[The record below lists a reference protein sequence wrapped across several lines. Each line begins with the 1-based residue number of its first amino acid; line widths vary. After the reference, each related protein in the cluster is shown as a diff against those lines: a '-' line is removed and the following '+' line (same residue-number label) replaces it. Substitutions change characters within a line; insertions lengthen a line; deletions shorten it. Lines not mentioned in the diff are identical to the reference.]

1 MGGIVPHD
9 EWPIEENLFI
19 LKICNSMFFPVLTAV
34 AVIPFKPGAFH
45 PGFHVYNNYIQHP
58 SPRSKRKQGL
68 IRSRGCHPVIE
79 EMEISRVERRRSWTG
94 ANCSAAVTQDVHTQ
108 CWGHRSRNLSEL
120 MVDFLALDKTAIEQ
134 TRQSGCCSNLFT
146 FAC

>member
-1 MGGIVPHD
+1 M
-9 EWPIEENLFI
+9 
-19 LKICNSMFFPVLTAV
+19 
-34 AVIPFKPGAFH
+34 
-45 PGFHVYNNYIQHP
+45 
-58 SPRSKRKQGL
+58 
-68 IRSRGCHPVIE
+68 IE
-79 EMEISRVERRRSWTG
+79 EMEISRVGRRRSWTG

-146 FAC
+146 FACAPTLLEIVREHCIESWRHPYQLRRSHQALKLIVRRFLLRIQEEAERAPRNLVTVASVDRESSYMDPATP